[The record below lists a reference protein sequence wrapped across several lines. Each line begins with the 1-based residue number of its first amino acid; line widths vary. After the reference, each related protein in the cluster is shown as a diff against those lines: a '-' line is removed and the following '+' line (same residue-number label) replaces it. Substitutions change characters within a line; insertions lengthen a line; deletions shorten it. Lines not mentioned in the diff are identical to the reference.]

1 MFKKTTM
8 DITKLII
15 EELKMLKLNLN
26 DFNIFGVGQ
35 GYYYLMPCPKNYC
48 CYYIV
53 DRAYK
58 QFYKEFENLNDAKK
72 YLVDLYQMAE
82 GKPFIFR
89 DLEDDVFFDFE
100 KKQIL
105 KLIDQKI
112 DKNRG
117 DTVLKKSRV
126 LISKIQRLSSKQ
138 SFREI
143 DSLLSQYGFSFG
155 QKIIDEVSFF
165 TYMRDV

>member
-1 MFKKTTM
+1 M
-8 DITKLII
+8 DLTKLII
-15 EELKMLKLNLN
+15 NELKMLKLNLN

-35 GYYYLMPCPKNYC
+35 GEHFLMTCPKNYC

-112 DKNRG
+112 DENRG
-117 DTVLKKSRV
+117 DDDLKKFKI
-126 LISKIQRLSSKQ
+126 LISEIQRLSSKQ
-138 SFREI
+138 SYRKI
-143 DSLLSQYGFSFG
+143 NRFSTSNGYYFG

>member
-1 MFKKTTM
+1 M
-8 DITKLII
+8 DLTKLII

>member
-1 MFKKTTM
+1 M

-15 EELKMLKLNLN
+15 DELKMLKLNLN
-26 DFNIFGVGQ
+26 DFNILGVGQ

-48 CYYIV
+48 CYSIV

-58 QFYKEFENLNDAKK
+58 QYYKEFENLNDAKK
-72 YLVDLYQMAE
+72 YLVDLYQMAK

>member
-1 MFKKTTM
+1 M

-35 GYYYLMPCPKNYC
+35 GEHFLMTCPKNYC

-72 YLVDLYQMAE
+72 YLVDLYQMSE

-100 KKQIL
+100 KKQII
-105 KLIDQKI
+105 KLIDKKI
-112 DKNRG
+112 DENG
-117 DTVLKKSRV
+117 DDADLKKLRV
-126 LISKIQRLSSKQ
+126 LISKNQRLSSKQ
-138 SFREI
+138 SYQEI
-143 DSLLSQYGFSFG
+143 SRFLTSNGYYFG
-155 QKIIDEVSFF
+155 KKIIDEVSFF
-165 TYMRDV
+165 IYMRGV

>member
-1 MFKKTTM
+1 M

-26 DFNIFGVGQ
+26 DFNILGVGQ

-48 CYYIV
+48 CYSIV

-58 QFYKEFENLNDAKK
+58 QYYKEFENLNDAKK
-72 YLVDLYQMAE
+72 YLVDLYQMAK

>member
-1 MFKKTTM
+1 M

-35 GYYYLMPCPKNYC
+35 GEYFLMTCPKNYC

-58 QFYKEFENLNDAKK
+58 QYYKEFENLDDAKK

>member
-1 MFKKTTM
+1 M

-26 DFNIFGVGQ
+26 DFNILGVGQ

-48 CYYIV
+48 CYSIV

-58 QFYKEFENLNDAKK
+58 QYYKEFENLNDAKK

>member
-1 MFKKTTM
+1 M
-8 DITKLII
+8 DLTKLII
-15 EELKMLKLNLN
+15 NELKMLKLNLN

-35 GYYYLMPCPKNYC
+35 GEYFLMTCPKNYC

-58 QFYKEFENLNDAKK
+58 QYYKEFENLDDAKK